1 MIEWKPISERMM
13 YARFHTT
20 TLKISIITLY
30 APTNNAADEA
40 KENFIEQ
47 LDRAIAESPKHD
59 ILLVMGDFNAKVGM
73 NNEGHENIMGK
84 HGIAERNENGEN
96 LLDICHRNNLVVTGT
111 IFPHKDK
118 HKVTWISPNK
128 KTENQI
134 DHILVTKQHRT
145 SVLDTRTMRGA
156 DIASDHELLRCK
168 LRIKLKK
175 HKVLTEV
182 SRKRFD
188 TTKLQRPEIRKAF
201 SVELKNRFQCLDE
214 LEDVETFWHEITKCY
229 KETATDMIGFKAK
242 GHKPWISNESWKLVD
257 ERRQLKEKSNNSR
270 SERLKN
276 SLNAKYSDKDKE
288 VKKSMRNDKRQWT
301 DNLIDE
307 AEKAAS
313 NGMMK
318 TVYEIT
324 RTICNEK
331 PKSPQIIKDKTGN
344 KLSSQDEKLK
354 RWKEH
359 FEEVLNRPEPEI
371 PIEAN
376 LDYQIEEIE
385 IDTGPIKKEEILKAL
400 KRLKNGKSGGI
411 DGITAEILKA
421 DTPTTTKCLLK
432 LFNMIWIGEEIPK
445 DWNKGLIIKI
455 VKKGD
460 TTLCDNYRGI
470 TLLSVPSKIFT
481 KIIIQRIQEGID
493 DELRQEQAGFR
504 KGKSTTEQLFTLR
517 NIIEQCSEWNAPL
530 YINFVDFE
538 KAFDSIHRE
547 SLWYILKAYN
557 IPDKVIRIIKL
568 FYENFECAVVDE
580 GIQSEW
586 FKVKTGVKQGCVMS
600 GFLFLLAIDYVMKQT
615 TKDQETGI
623 RWKFTTKLEDLD
635 FADDIALLSSKFQHI
650 QMKTNK
656 LQENASKIGLKVNT
670 AKTKIMRMNTTN
682 TNPVRLNDK
691 DLEDVDSF
699 TYLGGVVT
707 SKGGCDNDIDNRLK
721 KAKGQFSRLRKIWRS
736 TSLSFKTKVRL
747 FNSLVL
753 SVLLYGCET
762 WKATEQDKKKL
773 NTFQTRCLRQILKI
787 RWPNTISNENL
798 LLRAGT
804 KKVSDNI
811 MERRWRWLGH
821 VLRMDTNRICSVALT
836 WKPEGKRRVGRPKTT
851 WRRTV
856 EVERASLGWN
866 TWAAARTTA
875 KDRAKWKEC
884 IRALNADRHEED
896 R

>member
-1 MIEWKPISERMM
+1 M
-13 YARFHTT
+13 
-20 TLKISIITLY
+20 
-30 APTNNAADEA
+30 
-40 KENFIEQ
+40 
-47 LDRAIAESPKHD
+47 
-59 ILLVMGDFNAKVGM
+59 
-73 NNEGHENIMGK
+73 
-84 HGIAERNENGEN
+84 
-96 LLDICHRNNLVVTGT
+96 
-111 IFPHKDK
+111 
-118 HKVTWISPNK
+118 TWISPNK

-145 SVLDTRTMRGA
+145 SVLDTRTMRGE

-229 KETATDMIGFKAK
+229 KETATDMIGFNAK

-270 SERLKN
+270 SERVKN
-276 SLNAKYSDKDKE
+276 SLNAKYSDKDKD

-385 IDTGPIKKEEILKAL
+385 IDTGPIKKEKHLRAL

-580 GIQSEW
+580 GIQSE
-586 FKVKTGVKQGCVMS
+586 
-600 GFLFLLAIDYVMKQT
+600 
-615 TKDQETGI
+615 
-623 RWKFTTKLEDLD
+623 
-635 FADDIALLSSKFQHI
+635 
-650 QMKTNK
+650 
-656 LQENASKIGLKVNT
+656 
-670 AKTKIMRMNTTN
+670 
-682 TNPVRLNDK
+682 
-691 DLEDVDSF
+691 
-699 TYLGGVVT
+699 
-707 SKGGCDNDIDNRLK
+707 
-721 KAKGQFSRLRKIWRS
+721 
-736 TSLSFKTKVRL
+736 
-747 FNSLVL
+747 
-753 SVLLYGCET
+753 
-762 WKATEQDKKKL
+762 
-773 NTFQTRCLRQILKI
+773 
-787 RWPNTISNENL
+787 
-798 LLRAGT
+798 
-804 KKVSDNI
+804 
-811 MERRWRWLGH
+811 
-821 VLRMDTNRICSVALT
+821 
-836 WKPEGKRRVGRPKTT
+836 
-851 WRRTV
+851 
-856 EVERASLGWN
+856 
-866 TWAAARTTA
+866 
-875 KDRAKWKEC
+875 
-884 IRALNADRHEED
+884 
-896 R
+896 